1 MDVLLSPIAE
11 LTSSPVIILA
21 TLFLI
26 ATSLFLQTV
35 LVRNSGKKWVRKF
48 LGQKATEKSMEK
60 EEIKSIVIQQ
70 SVTFLMV
77 ALASFFIGIGLTNGR
92 KVAKNIRENNLAYNY
107 KISFESDNQEEVY
120 LINSNSLYYFY
131 LTKGN
136 RNLKIA
142 PVGSIKTIELTNR
155 EIMKQLQ

>member
-35 LVRNSGKKWVRKF
+35 LVRNSGKKWVRRF

-107 KISFESDNQEEVY
+107 KINFESDNQEEVY

-142 PVGSIKTIELTNR
+142 PVGSIKTIEVTNR
-155 EIMKQLQ
+155 EIMEHLH